1 MAPLVL
7 LLWLPLVGSPADEA
21 APAPAAAHCMMMA
34 QHGDI
39 AKLVSR
45 LENSF
50 AILENEKDPALLKKE
65 LVEHGAL
72 LKDLESKVG
81 GEKNEMCKGMKGNGA
96 AEEQKAAADPHAEHH
111 H

>member
-7 LLWLPLVGSPADEA
+7 LVWLPLIGTADQA
-21 APAPAAAHCMMMA
+21 APAQPAPHCMMMA
-34 QHGDI
+34 QHEDI
-39 AKLVSR
+39 AKLVNR

-81 GEKNEMCKGMKGNGA
+81 GESKEMCKGMKGKSA
-96 AEEQKAAADPHAEHH
+96 AEEQKAAPDPHAEHH